1 MLDGSCPWDKP
12 LFPLYIQVT
21 LNDCPQTFFV
31 CGLYLMWALYLA
43 WTLKPLE
50 WRQKRSP
57 WSFRASGPNLRNMDV
72 NKISWIEMV
81 CVSNQG
87 HCQSLGTLS
96 VPQTFV
102 CLQCRCSKVDR
113 PTQLIFILV
122 FYSCKLTQCPCP
134 CLFGGGWVM
143 MGFRQ
148 CRRQCCMSPTRPE
161 RRITQCRCKYPLL
174 PENLTPMK
182 RNPDKIFIRI
192 EIKITLWCKY

>member
-1 MLDGSCPWDKP
+1 MIVPKP
-12 LFPLYIQVT
+12 FLCVVFI
-21 LNDCPQTFFV
+21 
-31 CGLYLMWALYLA
+31 W
-43 WTLKPLE
+43 
-50 WRQKRSP
+50 
-57 WSFRASGPNLRNMDV
+57 NLRNMDV

-81 CVSNQG
+81 CVSHQG

-102 CLQCRCSKVDR
+102 CLQGRCSKVDS

-148 CRRQCCMSPTRPE
+148 CRRQCCMSPTRWSLY
-161 RRITQCRCKYPLL
+161 TYSNVQCTRGSVACHPLDQSAGSL
-174 PENLTPMK
+174 SGDANILYCQ
-182 RNPDKIFIRI
+182 KILLWWKG
-192 EIKITLWCKY
+192 IKIRLLLFWLKPK